1 MEVYAERWD
10 MGNQIKRVSLRSKL
24 FSMEKLTAFVSEHI
38 GDDTTRLIMNRAKW
52 PEIDIDLA
60 VNCIESRRK
69 LKGKVQEWCDKPSL
83 VFPRKLSAEQ
93 CSSSA
98 TGEYKAGLAAR
109 IAQIDYPDCNHNEIS
124 ITGVDQYGNTACQ
137 EGENSSSMDWKIADL
152 TGGLGVDSWFFSK
165 KAAQVMYCEMLPE
178 LCKAAQHNYKILGSE
193 NITVKNAAVISE
205 TQISQAESD
214 NIQCL
219 NAEGGPVF
227 QTPAQILTD
236 FHPDIV
242 YMDPARRGEDGK
254 KVFLIEDCTPDV
266 LTLKNEIFQHTRH
279 ILLKLSPM
287 ADITMVCERLGK
299 CCREVH
305 VVATGGECKELLVW
319 MDSEWN
325 QEYTI
330 HAVELHK
337 GGEAGVISFT
347 VPQEKNAIVQLFSS
361 NMRKQTESKTDEDTP
376 SGSIQHENLYLFEP
390 GKALM
395 KAGAFNLISER
406 FQISKLGRS
415 THYYIF
421 SDSMVENR
429 IMDVSSEKVDILKQ
443 HGKVFRIIRMES
455 LDKRT
460 VKAAG
465 RDFPRAEVTARNIP
479 MDTDTLR
486 KKLGVTSGDDAH
498 IFGLKS
504 DSAGALLII
513 AKQ

>member
-1 MEVYAERWD
+1 MKGGKSDLKEYICRQILYA
-10 MGNQIKRVSLRSKL
+10 
-24 FSMEKLTAFVSEHI
+24 MEKLTAFVSEHI

-52 PEIDIDLA
+52 PEIDMDMA

-69 LKGKVQEWCDKPSL
+69 LKGKVQEWCDEPAL

-98 TGEYKAGLAAR
+98 TGIYKAELAAK
-109 IAQIDYPDCNHNEIS
+109 IAGLDSNYK
-124 ITGVDQYGNTACQ
+124 TT
-137 EGENSSSMDWKIADL
+137 SSSSSSSPAPIGHPVGNGWKIADL

-165 KAAQVMYCEMLPE
+165 KASQVMYCEMLPE
-178 LCKAAQHNYKILGSE
+178 LCMAAKHNYAVLGAD

-205 TQISQAESD
+205 TQITQPEYD
-214 NIQCL
+214 NTECT
-219 NAEGGPVF
+219 NADGISIF
-227 QTPAQILTD
+227 QTPAQLLAD
-236 FHPDIV
+236 FKPDIV
-242 YMDPARRGEDGK
+242 YMDPARRGEGGK
-254 KVFLIEDCTPDV
+254 KVFLIEDCTPAV

-279 ILLKLSPM
+279 LLLKLSPM
-287 ADITMVCERLGK
+287 ADITMVCERLGR

-305 VVATGGECKELLVW
+305 VVASGGECKELLVW
-319 MDSEWN
+319 MDREWN
-325 QEYTI
+325 DEYMI

-337 GGEAGVISFT
+337 DSEAGVITFGVAEEKT
-347 VPQEKNAIVQLFSS
+347 AMAKPFDIDIYQEAVRQEEK
-361 NMRKQTESKTDEDTP
+361 
-376 SGSIQHENLYLFEP
+376 SIYLFEP

-406 FQISKLGRS
+406 FEISKLGTS

-421 SDSMVENR
+421 DDEQKA
-429 IMDVSSEKVDILKQ
+429 DVLNQ
-443 HGKVFRIIRMES
+443 YGKVFRVIRLEP

-460 VKAAG
+460 IKAAG
-465 RDFPRAEVTARNIP
+465 KEFPKAEVTARNIP